1 MNSELTSSLIS
12 ELFSLLMQTAFS
24 FTATLG
30 FAVLYNVP
38 YKALWICSAI
48 GAGGYLL
55 RSILFDLGVT
65 IDVATFFGALFV
77 GLVGT
82 IPAKRLHL
90 PMVLFAITGIIC
102 MIPGISVYKIL
113 VYFNQGDIAGGLESA
128 VKAGF
133 GVGAIATGI
142 GAARILTDPEWGFE
156 RDRL

>member
-1 MNSELTSSLIS
+1 LVSEF
-12 ELFSLLMQTAFS
+12 FSLSLQTVFS
-24 FTATLG
+24 FLATLG

-38 YKALWICSAI
+38 YNALWICAAI

-55 RSILFDLGVT
+55 RSVLVDFGIA

-82 IPAKRLHL
+82 IPARRLRL

-113 VYFNQGDIAGGLESA
+113 VYFNQGDLLGGLESA
-128 VKAGF
+128 VRAGF

-142 GAARILTDPEWGFE
+142 GAARILTDPEWGFD
-156 RDRL
+156 RDRPT